1 MKLPMAYFDNRMTG
15 DILEKIKDHGII
27 NKFLTQTSFSALFSV
42 FNIII
47 FSFILILYDTGTFL
61 IFFSLSLLAIIWVLF
76 FLKKRKTLNHK
87 QFSKLSEEQAK
98 EIELILGMKEIK
110 QNNAELLKRWEWE
123 RLQAKIFKIDV
134 KNLSLQNYQEGGA
147 KFISNFR
154 DIALTL
160 YAAKLTLNGKITL
173 GALITIQY
181 IIGQLSSFIL
191 IFINFIN
198 AAQDA
203 HISFQR
209 IKDVH
214 ALPEEEEGAYITD
227 IQPFDH
233 ILIDNL
239 SFRYK
244 GTADPILKNIQLKI
258 PINKQTAIVG
268 LSGSGKTTLFK
279 ILLKHYTD
287 YDGKILLGKQNLQYI
302 SAKEWRNKCG
312 AVMQEG
318 IIFDN
323 TIAKNITLG
332 FEVIDKERLVLVS
345 AIANCTDFINNLPK
359 QFNTMLGG
367 RIGVQ
372 LSAGEKQRLLIARAL
387 YKNPDFIFLDEASSD
402 LDSINEK
409 AIMDK
414 LETYLKNKTV
424 IAIAHR
430 LSTIKN
436 MDQIIVMDKGLV
448 IEIGN
453 HKELMSLKG
462 HYYNLV
468 QNQLLLNN

>member
-1 MKLPMAYFDNRMTG
+1 
-15 DILEKIKDHGII
+15 
-27 NKFLTQTSFSALFSV
+27 
-42 FNIII
+42 
-47 FSFILILYDTGTFL
+47 
-61 IFFSLSLLAIIWVLF
+61 
-76 FLKKRKTLNHK
+76 
-87 QFSKLSEEQAK
+87 
-98 EIELILGMKEIK
+98 
-110 QNNAELLKRWEWE
+110 
-123 RLQAKIFKIDV
+123 
-134 KNLSLQNYQEGGA
+134 
-147 KFISNFR
+147 
-154 DIALTL
+154 
-160 YAAKLTLNGKITL
+160 
-173 GALITIQY
+173 
-181 IIGQLSSFIL
+181 
-191 IFINFIN
+191 
-198 AAQDA
+198 
-203 HISFQR
+203 
-209 IKDVH
+209 
-214 ALPEEEEGAYITD
+214 
-227 IQPFDH
+227 
-233 ILIDNL
+233 
-239 SFRYK
+239 
-244 GTADPILKNIQLKI
+244 
-258 PINKQTAIVG
+258 
-268 LSGSGKTTLFK
+268 
-279 ILLKHYTD
+279 
-287 YDGKILLGKQNLQYI
+287 
-302 SAKEWRNKCG
+302 
-312 AVMQEG
+312 MQEG

-332 FEVIDKERLVLVS
+332 FEVIDKKRLILVS